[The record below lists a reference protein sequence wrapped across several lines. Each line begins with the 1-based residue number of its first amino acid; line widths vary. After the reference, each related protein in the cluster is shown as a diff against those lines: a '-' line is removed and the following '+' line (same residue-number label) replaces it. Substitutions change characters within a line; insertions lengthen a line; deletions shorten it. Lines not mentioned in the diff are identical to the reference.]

1 MPAPTDAG
9 RVESSTGANLS
20 THTIYLGSPTLGQL
34 LVLLIRPG
42 LSTSEPTVPG
52 FTLLGSSFVDA
63 ADETTYVFTK
73 VADGTEGVSVEA
85 TTSALCKLAAI
96 CWKITNGEAP
106 TIGTIATGSGANAA
120 NPGPASPAGAPR
132 DTLYL
137 AMMGLDGELNT
148 PTGPP
153 AGYGNFI
160 AVTSGTAG
168 GVATN
173 VSVAGASKA
182 ALASSSDDAGAF
194 SHPAPNLGW
203 TALTVAVRY
212 GVYVT
217 PPATGASS
225 GKPGTFTPAGS
236 TIPANLAAMSTVVA
250 SPSSA
255 WYSGE
260 YVVLGDAS
268 EASWNGSA
276 WVAGRGTAQAPA
288 ITKLAEIRDD
298 FSRPTIASAWWPTVV
313 GATIDGAGVAPA
325 GRVALPCT
333 VDPGSKIE
341 SPPLDLRL
349 NEILAWSYPVACNSA
364 ATRFRRTSLKVLLDE
379 ANYFEVYTEGTSSYV
394 HQSYMRAVKAGSIIA
409 GMSSEISYDP
419 NYDAVWRIR
428 ADATSVYVETGTPPD
443 PPATGPWTFAAW
455 VTCPLGDA
463 FPITAVR
470 ARLSCFRT
478 AGDTAGGVAYFDQ
491 VNLRIAEVGPAP
503 PSPPATG
510 IAVKRWTGSAWQDA
524 TVKRWTGSAW
534 ATATPKRRDA
544 DGTWK

>member
-34 LVLLIRPG
+34 LVLLVRPG

-217 PPATGASS
+217 PPATGASRRQAGHVHAGGLRRS
-225 GKPGTFTPAGS
+225 RRTSPLCRPSSRRRRARGTPAS
-236 TIPANLAAMSTVVA
+236 TSC
-250 SPSSA
+250 SA
-255 WYSGE
+255 TR
-260 YVVLGDAS
+260 ARR
-268 EASWNGSA
+268 
-276 WVAGRGTAQAPA
+276 RGTARRGSPAAAP
-288 ITKLAEIRDD
+288 RR
-298 FSRPTIASAWWPTVV
+298 RP
-313 GATIDGAGVAPA
+313 
-325 GRVALPCT
+325 R
-333 VDPGSKIE
+333 
-341 SPPLDLRL
+341 
-349 NEILAWSYPVACNSA
+349 
-364 ATRFRRTSLKVLLDE
+364 
-379 ANYFEVYTEGTSSYV
+379 
-394 HQSYMRAVKAGSIIA
+394 
-409 GMSSEISYDP
+409 
-419 NYDAVWRIR
+419 
-428 ADATSVYVETGTPPD
+428 
-443 PPATGPWTFAAW
+443 
-455 VTCPLGDA
+455 
-463 FPITAVR
+463 
-470 ARLSCFRT
+470 
-478 AGDTAGGVAYFDQ
+478 
-491 VNLRIAEVGPAP
+491 
-503 PSPPATG
+503 
-510 IAVKRWTGSAWQDA
+510 
-524 TVKRWTGSAW
+524 
-534 ATATPKRRDA
+534 
-544 DGTWK
+544 